1 MVIVLSISI
10 TILVLRF
17 GKSVL
22 EDNFV
27 AQLSTHYQNSVE
39 FMAFYGLLNF
49 YLYTMAFVY
58 SPSKNAVFGKHL
70 SLALMSLPSHEYLFF
85 IFYSYTES
93 HFKDNPALSMLND
106 SDDEVVYGWALLGWY
121 FSAVHFA

>member
-1 MVIVLSISI
+1 MCPDLRLKFLTVLMVIVLSISI

-17 GKSVL
+17 GTSVL
-22 EDNFV
+22 QDNFV

-58 SPSKNAVFGKHL
+58 SPSKNAVFGESVWAVYKVHWNR
-70 SLALMSLPSHEYLFF
+70 SEHE
-85 IFYSYTES
+85 TNEHRES
-93 HFKDNPALSMLND
+93 K
-106 SDDEVVYGWALLGWY
+106 
-121 FSAVHFA
+121 

>member
-1 MVIVLSISI
+1 MYRHSVLSDLRLKFLTFLMVVVLAISI

-17 GKSVL
+17 GTSVL

-58 SPSKNAVFGKHL
+58 SPSKNAVFGKCQVYTGPVKCCVQSRL
-70 SLALMSLPSHEYLFF
+70 STIIL
-85 IFYSYTES
+85 
-93 HFKDNPALSMLND
+93 K
-106 SDDEVVYGWALLGWY
+106 G
-121 FSAVHFA
+121 